1 MVKSR
6 LFQSGICVLMS
17 VTLGIG
23 MVPSAAFAEAGVSE
37 ASAMPSTANAQL
49 AGPDEPHV
57 GSGDI
62 VSSPDKVS
70 QSDGSPSASADL
82 SSGGSYDGEEKS
94 FGSEMPDGLTLAASE
109 SVPDQADGVSAASDD
124 EPTDLGGAYML
135 GFLDGQTRYL
145 ATGSPVE
152 LDHGRLYVKD
162 NPSNNAICWELNEGQ
177 DYELDYYEDEQG
189 VRLDGAPGSIGSY
202 KAVYR
207 ALGKYHGTRTY
218 DFSIVDPLDIA
229 SYETNNFYDWE
240 IIGSQGAASPT
251 VHMMFNPG
259 TSGRNDEWYLQRQW
273 DGGLIQDVDFKV
285 IGYKGLDTGQAP
297 SEAGTYSLIV
307 EGMGRY
313 HGTSECRLR
322 LFSRQLDFESDY
334 RGADVRDRYEWTGSP
349 IQPYMIFYFQ
359 QEVSPIEGRDYE
371 LVCYDSDGNELS
383 EPPTD
388 ACSFTYAPRAL
399 EGGRCTGENS
409 KRVNA
414 EVLDPRWDLSSGT
427 DSFWYDPTVYKTDPH
442 QTIDFGYDLTGY
454 YQGNYTRFDKGT
466 DFDCVFYDSQGH
478 ELNGY
483 PELDGDYTFKLV
495 ALPGGRCKGESDTRF
510 SLTIS
515 DKHCISNTHWN
526 SKFFSDIS
534 LYNDSASRP
543 CYYYGRDGV
552 IEPKV
557 QVSNLR
563 GGNVWVYDQLV
574 EGKDYVVSYSNS
586 ATPVDADV
594 VATATITGIGDYY
607 GEISM
612 EYTVLSAIDLSRF
625 YPVSSSVLRAGNE
638 YADTSWNKNPQFFTT
653 GSPVRPTVEMS
664 RHTSDGDLYYD
675 ASSGFV
681 VSYVDSEGR
690 TVDPVEAGDYKAIL
704 TGTGEGVFCGSAEM
718 PFSLVDTKDL
728 ISLDDVRYGKLRFA
742 FDAGH
747 SNLWAN
753 QEQTPDGSLLY
764 SVGACFDDIK
774 SLGVKLRDSGRLLI
788 EGVDYALTTV
798 RDGVY
803 RHLVVEGIGRYAG
816 SVRATVY
823 GQTRQEQFDSCDIGI
838 NRTVR
843 GSVYNANVR
852 DVVYASTDGILEDPL
867 VDCASLV
874 EGVDFDVAGMVDAS
888 GVELRETEEDG
899 AFVKLVGKG
908 AYEGCERLIPVAIL
922 RGDHEFDLS
931 SPDAC
936 KFVVRDSVYNKEDG
950 LTYVLESALQN
961 VRLAVYGQN
970 VMLQDGDGVTIEST
984 MNPDGGSTRVTASAW
999 SGSGMKGV
1007 YSQDY
1012 RAVDKLSLPDLVASL
1027 GVSLGSGRG
1036 NGCPIN
1042 DDGTFN
1048 IPSGIWPWSGF
1059 SYKPSISV
1067 YADYRNTLDYASYSL
1082 KFFDESGQETEGIVG
1097 PGTYTVQILG
1107 QGDWEGCLTGT
1118 ATVADGAEI
1127 NMNDVGTVL
1136 NGRTTFGD
1144 DWDIVVPLVDGVA
1157 LPEVKQRYYDY
1168 ELIEGRD
1175 YTLSFSDNT
1184 KEGIAAVTISAIQGS
1199 GFTGEKTLYFTCS
1212 NEIDIASA
1220 GYRIAVPDE
1229 NGCLNYDGQKYSYM
1243 SDTLVTCPLSDGAA
1257 CPDVALLAVGDRN
1270 FSSNLRGA
1278 GMVSLDSEHFDVQY
1292 GNNTKAGT
1300 AWVKVTGKNG
1310 YTGSL
1315 SANYRIVDFSAA
1327 PFTATAAVADAIT
1340 NNQSTLTCS
1349 FAGASTNGVL
1359 YEWQGS
1365 ADSGKT
1371 WFHSGCAGQG
1381 TPELKVA
1388 SNEGNGKLLFRCKV
1402 TDNRGREA
1410 CTDPV
1415 SILVLPKLSLD
1426 ASSSKPVSGKSSLSV
1441 QVEGD
1446 AGYALSYVWQGSVDG
1461 GKSWFRSGCEGQ
1473 GTSELKVP
1481 ANAGNAKMLFRCV
1494 VGSADG
1500 WEAVT
1505 SSLRISL
1512 GDPISVSV
1520 AALNPVDAKSPLRA
1534 SVENAAGAPVSYVWQ
1549 ASANGGQSWFRSG
1562 CAGQGTSELK
1572 VPTNAGNAGLLFR
1585 CVATASDGR
1594 AATSDAVRISL
1605 GDPLRVSVNSAY
1617 PFAGKSALSVSVSGA
1632 GSSRLS
1638 YEWQGSVNGTSWFR
1652 SGCEG
1657 QGTATLK
1664 VPANDGNAALR
1675 FRCVVTASDGR
1686 SAVSDAA
1693 AIIVNKP
1700 LNAFATSDAPIG
1712 GKSMLTANVFNA
1724 DGSPLSYVWQAS
1736 GDSGAS
1742 WYRSGCQGQGTS
1754 QLFVP
1759 ANSGNAGS
1767 LYRCVVTASDGRVS
1781 ITDPVR
1787 IRLE

>member
-1 MVKSR
+1 MAKSH
-6 LFQSGICVLMS
+6 LFKSGICVLMS
-17 VTLGIG
+17 VTLGVG
-23 MVPSAAFAEAGVSE
+23 MVPAAAFAEVGVSE
-37 ASAMPSTANAQL
+37 ASATAGVVNAQL
-49 AGPDEPHV
+49 DGSDEPHV

-62 VSSPDKVS
+62 DASPDKVT
-70 QSDGSPSASADL
+70 QSDESPSASADRP
-82 SSGGSYDGEEKS
+82 SDESYDGEEKS
-94 FGSEMPDGLTLAASE
+94 LGSEMPDGLTLAASE
-109 SVPDQADGVSAASDD
+109 SVPDQDDGASVASDD
-124 EPTDLGGAYML
+124 ESTDLGGAYML

-145 ATGSPVE
+145 ATGNPVE

-162 NPSNNAICWELNEGQ
+162 NPSNNGTCWELYEEQ
-177 DYELDYYEDEQG
+177 DYELDHYEDEQG
-189 VRLDGAPGSIGSY
+189 ARLDGAPSSIGSY

-218 DFSIVDPLDIA
+218 DFSIVDPFDIA
-229 SYETNNFYDWE
+229 SYETNDQYDWE
-240 IIGSQGAASPT
+240 IVGSQGAVSPV
-251 VHMMFNPG
+251 VHMMFDPG
-259 TSGRNDEWYLQRQW
+259 ASGREGVWYLQRQW

-285 IGYKGLDTGQAP
+285 IGYKGLDNGQAP

-307 EGMGRY
+307 QGMGRY
-313 HGTSECRLR
+313 HGTLECPLR
-322 LFSRQLDFESDY
+322 LFSHQLDFESDY
-334 RGADVRDRYEWTGSP
+334 NGADVRDCYEWTGSP
-349 IQPYMIFYFQ
+349 IQPYMTFYFRQ
-359 QEVSPIEGRDYE
+359 GVCPIEGRDYE

-409 KRVNA
+409 TRVNA
-414 EVLDPRWDLSSGT
+414 QVLDPRWDLTNGT
-427 DSFWYDPTVYKTDPH
+427 GSFCYDHTVYKTDPH
-442 QTIDFGYDLTGY
+442 QAIDFGYGLAGY
-454 YQGNYTRFDKGT
+454 YQGNYTWFDKGV

-526 SKFFSDIS
+526 SKFFNDIS
-534 LYNDSASRP
+534 LYDDSASRP

-552 IEPKV
+552 VEPKV

-563 GGNVWVYDQLV
+563 DGNEWVYDQLV

-625 YPVSSSVLRAGNE
+625 YPVSGSVLRAGNE
-638 YADTSWNKNPQFFTT
+638 YADTSWNKDPQFFTT
-653 GSPVRPTVEMS
+653 GSSVRPTVEMS
-664 RHTSDGDLYYD
+664 RYFSDGIRYYD
-675 ASSGFV
+675 ASSGFI

-690 TVDPVEAGDYKAIL
+690 VVDPVEAGDYKAVL
-704 TGTGEGVFCGSAEM
+704 TGTGEGVFCGSVEV

-728 ISLDDVRYGKLRFA
+728 HSIDDVRYGNLRFA

-753 QEQTPDGSLLY
+753 SEQTSDGSLLY
-764 SVGACFDDIK
+764 FVAACLDDIK
-774 SLGVKLRDSGRLLI
+774 SFGIKLRDSGRLLI

-803 RHLVVEGIGRYAG
+803 RHLVVEGIGCYTG

-823 GQTRQEQFDSCDIGI
+823 GQTRQEQFGSCNIGI

-888 GVELRETEEDG
+888 GVELRETEEDC

-908 AYEGCERLIPVAIL
+908 VYEGCERLIPVAIL

-936 KFVVRDSVYNKEDG
+936 KFVVRDSVYSKEDG

-984 MNPDGGSTRVTASAW
+984 MNPDGDSARVTASAW
-999 SGSGMKGV
+999 NGSGMKGAC
-1007 YSQDY
+1007 SQDY
-1012 RAVDKLSLPDLVASL
+1012 RVVDKLSLPDLVAFL

-1048 IPSGIWPWSGF
+1048 IPSGIWPWNGF

-1067 YADYRNTLDYASYSL
+1067 YTDYRNALDYASYSL
-1082 KFFDESGQETEGIVG
+1082 KFFDENGQETEGIVG

-1118 ATVADGAEI
+1118 ATVADSAEI
-1127 NMNDVGTVL
+1127 KMNDVGTVL

-1168 ELIEGRD
+1168 QLIEGKD
-1175 YTLSFSDNT
+1175 YTLSFSNNA
-1184 KEGIAAVTISAIQGS
+1184 KEGIAAVTISAIEGS
-1199 GFTGEKTLYFTCS
+1199 GFTGEKTLCFTCS

-1229 NGCLNYDGQKYSYM
+1229 NGCLNYDGEQYSYM
-1243 SDTLVTCPLSDGAA
+1243 SDALVTCSLPDGAA

-1270 FSSNLRGA
+1270 FSPNLRGA

-1327 PFTATAAVADAIT
+1327 PFTATAAVADSVS

-1349 FAGASTNGVL
+1349 FAGASTNGII

-1415 SILVLPKLSLD
+1415 SILVLPKLSLET
-1426 ASSSKPVSGKSSLSV
+1426 SSSKPVSGKSSLSV

-1473 GTSELKVP
+1473 GMSELKVP

-1500 WEAVT
+1500 REAVT

-1534 SVENAAGAPVSYVWQ
+1534 SVENAAEALVSYVWQ

-1562 CAGQGTSELK
+1562 CVGQGTSELK
-1572 VPTNAGNAGLLFR
+1572 VPTNAGNVGLLFR

-1594 AATSDAVRISL
+1594 TATSDAVRISL
-1605 GDPLRVSVNSAY
+1605 GDPLSVSVNSAY

-1686 SAVSDAA
+1686 SAVSDAT
-1693 AIIVNKP
+1693 AIIANKP
-1700 LNAFATSDAPIG
+1700 MNAFATADAPID

-1724 DGSPLSYVWQAS
+1724 DGSTLSYVWQAS

>member
-1 MVKSR
+1 MAKSH
-6 LFQSGICVLMS
+6 LFTSGICVLMS

-23 MVPSAAFAEAGVSE
+23 MVPSAAFAEVGISE
-37 ASAMPSTANAQL
+37 ADLASGVANAQFD
-49 AGPDEPHV
+49 GSDDSHV
-57 GSGDI
+57 GSGDNDA
-62 VSSPDKVS
+62 SPDKVT
-70 QSDGSPSASADL
+70 QSDGSPSASADR
-82 SSGGSYDGEEKS
+82 SSGGSCDGKEKS
-94 FGSEMPDGLTLAASE
+94 LGSEMPDGLTLAASE
-109 SVPDQADGVSAASDD
+109 SVPDQVDGASVASDD
-124 EPTDLGGAYML
+124 ESTDLGGAYML

-145 ATGSPVE
+145 ATGNPVE
-152 LDHGRLYVKD
+152 LDHGVLYVKD
-162 NPSNNAICWELNEGQ
+162 SSDSGTCWELYEGQ
-177 DYELDYYEDEQG
+177 DYELDYYENEQG
-189 VRLDGAPGSIGSY
+189 VRLDGAPSSIGSY

-218 DFSIVDPLDIA
+218 DFSIVDPFDIA
-229 SYETNNFYDWE
+229 SYETSDQYDWE
-240 IIGSQGAASPT
+240 IVGSQGAMSP
-251 VHMMFNPG
+251 VLHMMFNPG
-259 TSGRNDEWYLQRQW
+259 TSGRDDVWYLQRQW
-273 DGGLIQDVDFKV
+273 ESGLTQDVDFKV
-285 IGYKGLDTGQAP
+285 VGYAGLDRGQAP

-307 EGMGRY
+307 QGMGRY
-313 HGTSECRLR
+313 HGTVECSLR

-334 RGADVRDRYEWTGSP
+334 SGAEVRDRYEWTGSP

-399 EGGRCTGENS
+399 EGGRCTGEHS

-414 EVLDPRWDLSSGT
+414 EVLDPRWDLSNGT
-427 DSFWYDPTVYKTDPH
+427 DSFWYDRTVYKTDPH
-442 QTIDFGYDLTGY
+442 QAIDFSYGLTGY
-454 YQGNYTRFDKGT
+454 YQGNYTSFDKGT

-483 PELDGDYTFKLV
+483 PELDGSYTFKLV

-515 DKHCISNTHWN
+515 DKHCISNTYWN
-526 SKFFSDIS
+526 TKSFNDMS

-552 IEPKV
+552 VEPKV

-563 GGNVWVYDQLV
+563 DGNVWAYDQLV
-574 EGKDYVVSYSNS
+574 EGKDYVVTYSNS

-607 GEISM
+607 GGISM

-625 YPVSSSVLRAGNE
+625 YPVSRSVLRAGNE
-638 YADTSWNKNPQFFTT
+638 YADTSWNKDPQFFTT

-664 RHTSDGDLYYD
+664 RYFSDGTRYYD

-690 TVDPVEAGDYKAIL
+690 VVDPVEAGDYKAVL
-704 TGTGEGVFCGSAEM
+704 TGTGEGVFCGCAEV

-728 ISLDDVRYGKLRFA
+728 HSVDDVRYGNLTFA

-747 SNLWAN
+747 SSLRAH
-753 QEQTPDGSLLY
+753 QEQTPDGFLLY

-803 RHLVVEGIGRYAG
+803 RHLAIEGIGRYAG

-843 GSVYNANVR
+843 GWVYNANVR
-852 DVVYASTDGILEDPL
+852 DVVYASADGILEDPL

-888 GVELRETEEDG
+888 GVELRETAEDC

-908 AYEGCERLIPVAIL
+908 VYEGCERLIPVAVL

-931 SPDAC
+931 FPDAC
-936 KFVVRDSVYNKEDG
+936 RFVVRDSVYNKEDG

-984 MNPDGGSTRVTASAW
+984 MNPDGDSTRVTASAW
-999 SGSGMKGV
+999 NGSGMKGS

-1012 RAVDKLSLPDLVASL
+1012 RVVDKLSLPDLVAFL

-1067 YADYRNTLDYASYSL
+1067 YADYRNALDYASYSL

-1118 ATVADGAEI
+1118 TTVADGAEI

-1500 WEAVT
+1500 REAVT

-1605 GDPLRVSVNSAY
+1605 GDPLCISVNSAY
-1617 PFAGKSALSVSVSGA
+1617 PFAGKAALSVTVSGA

-1638 YEWQGSVNGTSWFR
+1638 YEWQGSVNGVSWFR

-1724 DGSPLSYVWQAS
+1724 DGSSLSYVWQAS